1 MLRNK
6 QHSCW
11 IHMDR
16 SIHCDW
22 SFWHQHLGSHPFRS
36 MFRKHHQKY
45 LLAQLYIVRIDWI
58 LLWSRDFLA
67 SIRPT
72 KRSNQVK
79 LTKDKCGQTIWP
91 NGGAREL
98 TSCVATVSAN
108 SLSQR
113 QRSSLQPGLFFEQSI
128 VPSSKNENRYLVVSG
143 LHVVS
148 PFSSKN
154 SG

>member
-1 MLRNK
+1 MK
-6 QHSCW
+6 
-11 IHMDR
+11 
-16 SIHCDW
+16 
-22 SFWHQHLGSHPFRS
+22 FFG
-36 MFRKHHQKY
+36 
-45 LLAQLYIVRIDWI
+45 
-58 LLWSRDFLA
+58 
-67 SIRPT
+67 
-72 KRSNQVK
+72 
-79 LTKDKCGQTIWP
+79 IWP
-91 NGGAREL
+91 ILRSYEVKCLGQMMSNSGVRDDL

-154 SG
+154 TG